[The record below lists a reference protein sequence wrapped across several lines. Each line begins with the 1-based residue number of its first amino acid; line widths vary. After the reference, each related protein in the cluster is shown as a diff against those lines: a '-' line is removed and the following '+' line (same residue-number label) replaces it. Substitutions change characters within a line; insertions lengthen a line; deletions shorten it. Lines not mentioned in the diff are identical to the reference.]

1 MAFMKVLNQMF
12 TRGWVIQKRCKYIM
26 QKVNWGKRCKS
37 NTITQKQSSTS
48 IYNIRFCFWLFW
60 ERGYFS
66 MQLSNG
72 GWKHIGVKTPLASCS
87 YHTDV
92 PFHYPPI
99 RITLQNLACF
109 YSPVIGFILR
119 CPLLWSSLLF
129 FFLFHLPPLPSSLFL
144 LWLQAPLYL
153 FSPLLRFQ

>member
-1 MAFMKVLNQMF
+1 M
-12 TRGWVIQKRCKYIM
+12 
-26 QKVNWGKRCKS
+26 S
-37 NTITQKQSSTS
+37 NTKAVHIYYAKSELRETLWEQHNNAKSKAIPAYITSS
-48 IYNIRFCFWLFW
+48 FAFDCFWK
-60 ERGYFS
+60 ERVFFS

-72 GWKHIGVKTPLASCS
+72 GCKRIGVKTPLASCS

-153 FSPLLRFQ
+153 FSPLLGFQ